1 MQGAEF
7 ESCPWNI
14 MFDLFMG
21 GRQQDLVFTLYSDHW
36 RKMRKILTVPFFTS
50 KVVQTYSNMWEH
62 EMDLVIDELKKDG
75 SARTEGVV
83 IQRQLQ
89 LMLYNI
95 TYSMMFNT
103 KFESLDDRLYIEL
116 ARLNSE
122 RGRLTRSFEY
132 NYGDFIP
139 LLRPFLARYLSKCR
153 DLKDRRLAFLNL
165 NFHSK
170 EEDGGITEANVM
182 YLVDNLNIASQD
194 TTLWTLEWT
203 IAELVNHPVIQD
215 KIRDGIMSVLKGE
228 PVKESNLCR
237 LPYLQATVKESLRVH
252 TPVPLLI
259 PHMNL
264 EERKLGGYTIPKESK
279 VVVNAWWLAN
289 NLELWKEPE
298 QFRLERFLEEESA
311 TEVAAGRKVD
321 FRLITFRTGRRRCP
335 GMILAMPIAGVAI
348 GRLLSNFK
356 IKAPYGLEKVD
367 VRGIRGQFSFRIA
380 NHSTVVLEPVDGI
393 IN

>member
-170 EEDGGITEANVM
+170 EED
-182 YLVDNLNIASQD
+182 
-194 TTLWTLEWT
+194 
-203 IAELVNHPVIQD
+203 

-356 IKAPYGLEKVD
+356 IKAPHGLEKVD